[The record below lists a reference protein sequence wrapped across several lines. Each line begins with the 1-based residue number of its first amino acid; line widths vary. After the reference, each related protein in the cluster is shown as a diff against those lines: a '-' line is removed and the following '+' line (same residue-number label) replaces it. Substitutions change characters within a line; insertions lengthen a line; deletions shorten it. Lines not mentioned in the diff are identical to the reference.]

1 MMGVPRFRAAHPLMQ
16 NARMPR
22 PRRGDIGALIS
33 AAALVTLVAC
43 GDDPSAPSSAA
54 PLSGQL
60 VEPQP
65 SATATATPIDAG
77 AAPDVGVKP
86 PPDKPDPPPPALDVS
101 AIMALLSSCNEVST
115 GRFKKDSEDS
125 TANVPICGLAN
136 AVYWQA
142 DMDIDCDGQES
153 AECNKET
160 DPWFQSATSG
170 TDSNGDPLDS
180 ATLPFVVIPLKST
193 RFDYSKHGL
202 KHGSV
207 VMVIYKGKYEFGVF
221 GDLGPS
227 AIIGE
232 ASYAMAKKLGIN
244 PDPSVGGTS
253 SGVTYIA
260 FTGTTAVASKLEDH
274 DAAVQIGETRARQLL
289 LDN

>member
-1 MMGVPRFRAAHPLMQ
+1 MPKT
-16 NARMPR
+16 RMSR
-22 PRRGDIGALIS
+22 PRRENFGAAVS
-33 AAALVTLVAC
+33 AAAIVALVAC
-43 GDDPSAPSSAA
+43 GDDPSAPSAA
-54 PLSGQL
+54 KPLAGQL
-60 VEPQP
+60 VEPP
-65 SATATATPIDAG
+65 PPASATAAPLDAAAPPDVATPPG
-77 AAPDVGVKP
+77 P
-86 PPDKPDPPPPALDVS
+86 PPDGSPPPLDLS
-101 AIMALLSSCNEVST
+101 AIQALLSSCKEVST
-115 GRFKKDSEDS
+115 GRYKKDSEDS
-125 TANVPICGLAN
+125 SSTVPICGLEN
-136 AVYWQA
+136 AVFWQA
-142 DMDIDCDGQES
+142 DMDIDCDGKES
-153 AECNKET
+153 AECNETT
-160 DPWFQSATSG
+160 DPWFMNETSG
-170 TDSNGDPLDS
+170 NDSSGNPLDS

-221 GDLGPS
+221 GDLGPA

-253 SGVTYIA
+253 SGVTYVA

-274 DAAVQIGETRARQLL
+274 DEAVQIGNARARQLL